1 MTEISGV
8 PARLLRPVEKVLRM
22 KRTVEALNPTMLA
35 QAGPMVGAQTMS
47 DLARRQNVQGQPLGS
62 VRMCGSTKGLS
73 MKKIFERVFRRHQN
87 YRRFFLDGRGN
98 VNPSAEIVLADLKRF
113 CRVETSTVVLS
124 PVTKTID
131 PLALAMAE
139 GRREVW
145 NRIQQY
151 FQRIEIAHLKEEN
164 E

>member
-1 MTEISGV
+1 MSK
-8 PARLLRPVEKVLRM
+8 LWQRM
-22 KRTVEALNPTMLA
+22 FKR
-35 QAGPMVGAQTMS
+35 
-47 DLARRQNVQGQPLGS
+47 R
-62 VRMCGSTKGLS
+62 
-73 MKKIFERVFRRHQN
+73 QN
-87 YRRFFLDGRGN
+87 YRRLFLNGDGH

-113 CRVETSTVVLS
+113 CRVETSTVVVS

-131 PLALAMAE
+131 PMAMAMAE

-151 FQRIEIAHLKEEN
+151 LQMADRDIAHLKEEN

>member
-1 MTEISGV
+1 
-8 PARLLRPVEKVLRM
+8 
-22 KRTVEALNPTMLA
+22 
-35 QAGPMVGAQTMS
+35 
-47 DLARRQNVQGQPLGS
+47 
-62 VRMCGSTKGLS
+62 
-73 MKKIFERVFRRHQN
+73 MKKIFERVFRRRQN
-87 YRRFFLDGRGN
+87 YRRVFLDGGGN

-131 PLALAMAE
+131 PLAMAMAE

-151 FQRIEIAHLKEEN
+151 LQMAEREIAQLKEDSE
-164 E
+164 